1 MVEDHSI
8 EITNKLEDLQ
18 KVTAFF
24 EELAE
29 QWNLEMKLAMNLNL
43 CLEEALTNVIFYAY
57 PDGKTGSIE
66 VTFGLEPNE
75 VFISIEDHGIAFN
88 PLTDSEAPDL
98 NTTIEDRKVGGL
110 GIHFIKQFM
119 DKVQYQRMENK
130 NQLTFS
136 KSI

>member
-18 KVTAFF
+18 KVSAYF
-24 EELAE
+24 EELSE
-29 QWNLEMKLAMNLNL
+29 QWNLEMKLTMNLSL

-57 PDGKTGSIE
+57 PDGKIGNIE

-75 VFISIEDHGIAFN
+75 VFISIEDTGVAFN

-119 DKVQYQRMENK
+119 DKVQYQRVENK